1 MHRNSSMLVAALAAT
16 GLLTLPAGALAAG
29 TVFAGPVKVKGYSVS
44 LTATDGAAAD
54 GLSVFAVKSSRG
66 SQQMHSWSFTGV
78 AVTVKGGK
86 ATIKGNLGAFGK
98 VNAKVAAVRKVKGA
112 VPPGCK
118 GTAGTV
124 RKGTMKGATK
134 LVLDSSFFRT
144 LAPKRLPAQIA
155 QAGKLDCSGAG
166 AGGGT
171 GGSAAGLMLMS
182 SATTA
187 DGHQLMVNIV
197 KQGAKISQ
205 TVMRTDKP
213 ASGASVFHMISAKA
227 GASGLTAAADLGSA
241 TAAAAGP
248 FLSGTLAFTG
258 EPMGTMASG
267 TISGDF
273 AARFDSIGTQTLPA
287 GNDGMLMQR

>member
-29 TVFAGPVKVKGYSVS
+29 TVIAGPVKVKGYSVS
-44 LTATDGAAAD
+44 LTATDAKAGD
-54 GLSVFAVKSSRG
+54 GLSVFAVKSSGG
-66 SQQMHSWSFTGV
+66 SQQTHSWSFKGV
-78 AVTVKGGK
+78 AVTVKGSR
-86 ATIKGNLGAFGK
+86 AAIKGNLGAYGK
-98 VNAKVAAVRKVKGA
+98 VNAKVVAPRKVKGVA
-112 VPPGCK
+112 PPGCK

-124 RKGTMKGATK
+124 RKGTMNGATK

-144 LAPKRLPAQIA
+144 VAPKGLPAQIA

-166 AGGGT
+166 GGT
-171 GGSAAGLMLMS
+171 GGGSAAGLMLMS

-187 DGHQLMVNIV
+187 GGQLMVNIV
-197 KQGAKISQ
+197 KQGTKVSQ

-213 ASGASVFHMISAKA
+213 AGGASVFHMISAKA
-227 GASGLTAAADLGSA
+227 GGSGLAAAGDLGSA

-248 FLSGTLAFTG
+248 FLSGTLSFTG

-273 AARFDSIGTQTLPA
+273 AARFDSIGTQSLPA

>member
-29 TVFAGPVKVKGYSVS
+29 TVIAGPVKVKGYSVS
-44 LTATDGAAAD
+44 LTATDAKAGD
-54 GLSVFAVKSSRG
+54 GLSVFAVKSSGG

-78 AVTVKGGK
+78 AVTVKGSK
-86 ATIKGNLGAFGK
+86 ATIKGDLGAYGK
-98 VNAKVAAVRKVKGA
+98 VNAKVVASRKVKGA

-134 LVLDSSFFRT
+134 LVLDASFFRT
-144 LAPKRLPAQIA
+144 FAPKKLPAQIA

-166 AGGGT
+166 GGT
-171 GGSAAGLMLMS
+171 GGGGPASGLMLMS

-187 DGHQLMVNIV
+187 GGQLMVNIV
-197 KQGAKISQ
+197 KQGTTISQ

-213 ASGASVFHMISAKA
+213 ANGASVFHMISARA
-227 GASGLTAAADLGSA
+227 GASGLAAAGDLGSA

-248 FLSGTLAFTG
+248 FLSGTLSFTG

-267 TISGDF
+267 TIAGDF
-273 AARFDSIGTQTLPA
+273 VARFDSIGAQSLPA